1 MYTVTLQA
9 IVVLPKHG
17 TRDSHSL
24 SSRFITHNNQCK
36 KNVDV
41 FVDKEHGTTG
51 VDGLC
56 LGSLPGKLRHMT
68 LGLRQIVKA
77 YSKAL

>member
-9 IVVLPKHG
+9 IVVLPRHG
-17 TRDSHSL
+17 TRDSQSL
-24 SSRFITHNNQCK
+24 SSRFITHNNQR

-41 FVDKEHGTTG
+41 FVDKEHGAPG